1 MNNVKIK
8 VESSSCKFINYLVN
22 NNISYSDLQK
32 KDCYYIFITSY
43 DNYLKIRRRYNT
55 LIVRY
60 YGRFFWLNF
69 IKNNKYL
76 LISFLVCIFLMY
88 LLCNTIFIVDIN
100 CEDVL
105 FDKVNYVLEK
115 YEISK
120 YKRVKS
126 HEEINLIKE
135 NILNEISEIEWLE
148 ITRDGVKY
156 IVDVNKKIENSNID
170 ESGYS
175 NIVASRDG
183 VIKHIVVHN
192 GEKIKEEN
200 EFVKKGEVIIS
211 GDLYKGETLVDR
223 VNAKGEV
230 FAETWYLVKIEVPL
244 SMKEEY
250 ISKKV
255 NHYYLDFYGKKFSL
269 LGVYKKDGLSSEI
282 KCVLDK
288 AYLPFKIYKESLVE
302 YKYNNIILSY
312 EEAISYGVKLSEE
325 NVQNTLEQYEYIIS
339 KNVLKNS
346 LKSSKMYIEVFF
358 KVYEDIASTSYIDE
372 KEIVDEEY
380 NS

>member
-22 NNISYSDLQK
+22 NNISYSDLHK
-32 KDCYYIFITSY
+32 NECYYIFVTSY

-55 LIVRY
+55 LIIRY
-60 YGRFFWLNF
+60 YGKNFLFNF

-76 LISFLVCIFLMY
+76 LISFLVCIFFLY
-88 LLCNTIFIVDIN
+88 LLCNTIFIVEIN
-100 CEDVL
+100 CDEIL
-105 FDKVNYVLEK
+105 YNKVSDILNK

-120 YKRVKS
+120 YKKVKS
-126 HEEINLIKE
+126 YDEINLIKK
-135 NILNEISEIEWLE
+135 NILTEISEIEWLE

-156 IVDVNKKIENSNID
+156 IIDVNPKIENSNID
-170 ESGYS
+170 ETGRSD
-175 NIVASRDG
+175 IVASRDG

-192 GEKIKEEN
+192 GEKVKEEN

-211 GDLYKGETLVDR
+211 GDLYKDENLINS
-223 VNAKGEV
+223 VNASGEV
-230 FAETWYLVKIEVPL
+230 FAETWYLVKVEVPL
-244 SMKEEY
+244 VLKEKY
-250 ISKKV
+250 ISKEI
-255 NHYYLDFYGKKFSL
+255 NHYYLDFYGKKISL
-269 LGVYKKDGLSSEI
+269 IGVYKKDGLSSEV
-282 KCVLDK
+282 KCVFDK
-288 AYLPFKIYKESLVE
+288 AYLPFKVYKETLVE
-302 YKYNNIILSY
+302 YKYYDNVLSY
-312 EEAISYGVKLSEE
+312 EDAINYGVKLSEE
-325 NVQNTLEQYEYIIS
+325 KVQNSLEQYEYVIS

-358 KVYEDIASTSYIDE
+358 KVYEDIASTSYVNE